1 MGQPAE
7 NVNSDFYGKSTLG
20 TFEVLMIPQGNLI
33 WGMSSL
39 GNNFN
44 ERMYEH
50 KESSSTGMHQG
61 FTLFKK

>member
-1 MGQPAE
+1 MGQLVE
-7 NVNSDFYGKSTLG
+7 NVNSDFHGKSVIG
-20 TFEVLMIPQGNLI
+20 NFEVLMIPQGNLI

-44 ERMYEH
+44 ERIYQQ

-61 FTLFKK
+61 FTFYKK